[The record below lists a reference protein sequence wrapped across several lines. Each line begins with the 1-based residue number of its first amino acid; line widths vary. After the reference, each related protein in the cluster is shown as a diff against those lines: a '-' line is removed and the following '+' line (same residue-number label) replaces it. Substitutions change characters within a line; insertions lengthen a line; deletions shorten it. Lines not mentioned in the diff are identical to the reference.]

1 MKKVP
6 GDELSRE
13 PFLCKKEKERG
24 YLQSHANEETWFQ
37 RYPLYL
43 VDIHII
49 KVGAGPRSRG
59 KKFLKLI

>member
-1 MKKVP
+1 MKK
-6 GDELSRE
+6 GKR
-13 PFLCKKEKERG
+13 EKERG

-49 KVGAGPRSRG
+49 KVGVGLRSIG
-59 KKFLKLI
+59 KNKFLKIIL

>member
-1 MKKVP
+1 MV
-6 GDELSRE
+6 LA
-13 PFLCKKEKERG
+13 FLLQNKKERG

-49 KVGAGPRSRG
+49 KVGVGLMSIG
-59 KKFLKLI
+59 KMENYSIIGR